1 MNYGKALRIA
11 RAVSGL
17 QQQELAER
25 AGLNASHISL
35 IEKGSRKP
43 SVAAI
48 EKLSKALEMPE
59 SLFTMLAANQET
71 LRESARRNS
80 RRRSIFGEV
89 CDSQCRNRN
98 HQTKTIWRKKTHP
111 RRLIFILFGSHGP
124 ARIFSRAVA

>member
-1 MNYGKALRIA
+1 MDYGKALRIA

-48 EKLSKALEMPE
+48 EKLSRALSIPE
-59 SLFTMLAANQET
+59 SLFTMLAA
-71 LRESARRNS
+71 ESGDVSGINEGELEGIGRYLARFVIHNA
-80 RRRSIFGEV
+80 G
-89 CDSQCRNRN
+89 
-98 HQTKTIWRKKTHP
+98 TKTTTGNRSSRPKRT
-111 RRLIFILFGSHGP
+111 RR
-124 ARIFSRAVA
+124 A